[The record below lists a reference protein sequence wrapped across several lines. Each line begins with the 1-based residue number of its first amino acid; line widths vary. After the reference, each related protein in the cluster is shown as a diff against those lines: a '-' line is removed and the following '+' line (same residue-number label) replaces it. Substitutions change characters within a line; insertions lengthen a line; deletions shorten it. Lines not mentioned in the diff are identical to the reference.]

1 MPLKAGSRLKS
12 AVCETE
18 VIAVRAPG
26 VDVDLRC
33 GGAPMIE
40 FEADAPSGGAIS
52 PDHHAGTQL
61 GKRYADETTGI
72 ELLCTKPGEGSLSVG
87 DVPLPLKEAKPLPA
101 SD

>member
-33 GGAPMIE
+33 GGSPMIE
-40 FEADAPSGGAIS
+40 FEAERPAGAVIS
-52 PDHHAGTQL
+52 PDFEGGTLL
-61 GKRYADETTGI
+61 GKRYADEAAGI
-72 ELLCTKPGEGSLSVG
+72 EVLCTKPGAGSLSVG
-87 DVPLPLKEAKPLPA
+87 DVLVPLKEAKPLPA